1 MRACRRI
8 LIVDDDQF
16 LRRSLA
22 EQLERHGEFAALPC
36 EDAAAALAAIRRERF
51 DAVLLDSVLPDM
63 EGRELCRLMRRA
75 GVKAPIILL
84 TGDVEL
90 DCETRAEIG
99 ATDTIAKPFR
109 LGALFELLRAHI
121 DNGPQDSP
129 AMLAIGPYSF
139 DPARKLMNDAIGRRT
154 VRLTEKETAILQ
166 FLYRAGRAIG
176 RDTLLGQV
184 WGYNAGV
191 TTHTLETHIYR
202 LRRKIERDPA
212 RAELLVTEPGGY
224 RLMP

>member
-36 EDAAAALAAIRRERF
+36 EDTAAALAPIRRARF
-51 DAVLLDSVLPDM
+51 DAGLLAAVLPDM

-109 LGALFELLRAHI
+109 LGALFGLLRAHL
-121 DNGPQDSP
+121 DRS
-129 AMLAIGPYSF
+129 
-139 DPARKLMNDAIGRRT
+139 
-154 VRLTEKETAILQ
+154 EE
-166 FLYRAGRAIG
+166 
-176 RDTLLGQV
+176 
-184 WGYNAGV
+184 
-191 TTHTLETHIYR
+191 HTS
-202 LRRKIERDPA
+202 
-212 RAELLVTEPGGY
+212 EL
-224 RLMP
+224 